1 MLGPPFIGGL
11 LRIVLQH
18 VHDRM
23 LQAVHDAGFTDF
35 QKEYFAVFSYPLP
48 DGVRPSDLAREK
60 RMSRQALNHLLGR
73 LTELGYVER
82 RASSGNERR
91 LIYLSPRGREVA
103 ETIFAC
109 LRQMHREWAQEV
121 GQERFDG
128 FLDVLRQLSA
138 KALEADKGD
147 GKS

>member
-1 MLGPPFIGGL
+1 
-11 LRIVLQH
+11 
-18 VHDRM
+18 
-23 LQAVHDAGFTDF
+23 
-35 QKEYFAVFSYPLP
+35 
-48 DGVRPSDLAREK
+48 
-60 RMSRQALNHLLGR
+60 MSRQALNHLLGR

-82 RASSGNERR
+82 RASRGNERR

-109 LRQMHREWAQEV
+109 LRQMHREWGQEV

-147 GKS
+147 GKP